1 MRFHIRCGTDST
13 SMNLSEELFRW
24 RKKPSISSPDAA
36 AVFVRP
42 LHLCCSAAFIL
53 ISSPSDRWPDA
64 GWRGFD
70 RGFLFG
76 TVDCDARAQRGRERW
91 VLSGGRDESEEKK
104 LASGER
110 KSAGWRIW
118 RRKLDGYQALE
129 DKVERAR
136 YRAQAQRA
144 GDNKDDYLNVRFPQV
159 TNAVK
164 WPPLPH
170 NQLQQTDTGL

>member
-1 MRFHIRCGTDST
+1 MEPTQPRWIFQRNYSGGERNHRYPLLTQQRCLSVLST
-13 SMNLSEELFRW
+13 SVVQQPSFWFPLRLTGGQTQAGEDSIGGFCLVLS
-24 RKKPSISSPDAA
+24 I
-36 AVFVRP
+36 V
-42 LHLCCSAAFIL
+42 
-53 ISSPSDRWPDA
+53 
-64 GWRGFD
+64 
-70 RGFLFG
+70 
-76 TVDCDARAQRGRERW
+76 TDARAQRGRERW

>member
-1 MRFHIRCGTDST
+1 M
-13 SMNLSEELFRW
+13 
-24 RKKPSISSPDAA
+24 
-36 AVFVRP
+36 
-42 LHLCCSAAFIL
+42 
-53 ISSPSDRWPDA
+53 
-64 GWRGFD
+64 
-70 RGFLFG
+70 
-76 TVDCDARAQRGRERW
+76 
-91 VLSGGRDESEEKK
+91 SGGRDESEEIK

-144 GDNKDDYLNVRFPQV
+144 GDNKDTYLNVRFPQV

-164 WPPLPH
+164 
-170 NQLQQTDTGL
+170 

>member
-91 VLSGGRDESEEKK
+91 VLSGRRDESEEKK